1 MHTIPNRQ
9 YTREFQE
16 AAVNQVLDGG
26 RSVAEVARSLEM
38 SDKSHWVRRVRRG
51 QPFSRRGQLPE
62 VTDVQAELTRLR
74 TENAQLT
81 QDNDI
86 VKTAAAYFVRESR
99 CGTPG
104 FSSLA
109 TCLR

>member
-9 YTREFQE
+9 YTREFRE

-26 RSVAEVARSLEM
+26 RSVVEVARSLEM
-38 SDKSHWVRRVRRG
+38 SDKTLSNWVRRVRRG

-74 TENAQLT
+74 TENAQLK
-81 QDNDI
+81 QDKDI
-86 VKTAAAYFVRESR
+86 LKKAAAYFVRESR
-99 CGTPG
+99 
-104 FSSLA
+104 
-109 TCLR
+109 

>member
-9 YTREFQE
+9 YTREFRE

-38 SDKSHWVRRVRRG
+38 SDKTLSTWVRRVRRG

-74 TENAQLT
+74 TENAQLK
-81 QDNDI
+81 QDKDI
-86 VKTAAAYFVRESR
+86 LKKAAAYFVRESR
-99 CGTPG
+99 
-104 FSSLA
+104 
-109 TCLR
+109 